1 MGYCIRHP
9 TIPVYRAKEYLHIDL
24 NRYFIDFEEAAAL
37 IKGSSSL
44 IFKLI
49 GQISLKFMRPKCIRY
64 FRCHCYFYG
73 LVLKD
78 HY

>member
-1 MGYCIRHP
+1 
-9 TIPVYRAKEYLHIDL
+9 
-24 NRYFIDFEEAAAL
+24 
-37 IKGSSSL
+37 
-44 IFKLI
+44 
-49 GQISLKFMRPKCIRY
+49 LKFMRPKCIRY